1 MVIAMLAVTIGLLS
15 SNVVA
20 ALPGAKPRPKL
31 PYKKSTRGALANHD
45 ALRARTAQKLEQHK
59 RLNRGEKKEVARAE
73 LQTYKDM
80 RRKGVDEISNTA
92 EAAMLRNYRLR
103 NKKRKGLIRK
113 KEASLSQILFP
124 GVSPEEYMPGERIW
138 IYADLV
144 ESKKTQVPYEF
155 YDLPGC
161 PLPTE
166 TKLGR
171 KIRQRKNLGAR
182 LQGHDMKPAPFDLV
196 TGQNKPC
203 TPMCLVKL
211 EGKKLRWMRKVI
223 ERQYRVQLQLD
234 SLPVLMRSR
243 ELNYAVRGYPV
254 GFRSPPTGGSAAA
267 GGKLSKNSKAD
278 VFLYNHLKFAITY
291 HEDPNLFEGYRITG
305 FDVHPVSITH
315 EIPTS
320 GAVTETTQLST
331 CSGMGVENDP
341 SRYLSLSFKEGNS
354 VDVVYSYDVQWIEND
369 LNWAGTK
376 RQFFFSVK
384 LERWTRWC
392 LFLSCTFCCWL
403 MLSSHHTFVAI
414 TVDLSTLFPHDFFYN

>member
-1 MVIAMLAVTIGLLS
+1 MTLIA
-15 SNVVA
+15 VVFA
-20 ALPGAKPRPKL
+20 AIAFLFVATVDAAFPGANNKKPKL
-31 PYKKSTRGALANHD
+31 PYKKSTRGALANHSE
-45 ALRARTAQKLEQHK
+45 LRARTAQKLEQNK
-59 RLNRGEKKEVARAE
+59 RLNRGEKKEVAKAE
-73 LQTYKDM
+73 LQTYKDL

-113 KEASLSQILFP
+113 KEASLAQILFP

-161 PLPTE
+161 PVPTE

-203 TPMCLVKL
+203 TPMCLVRL
-211 EGKKLRWMRKVI
+211 EGKKLRWMRKII

-234 SLPVLMRSR
+234 SLPVLMRSK

-254 GFRSPPTGGSAAA
+254 GFRSPPTGGKV
-267 GGKLSKNSKAD
+267 GKNSKAD
-278 VFLYNHLKFAITY
+278 LFLYNHLKFAITY

-320 GAVTETTQLST
+320 GAVTESTQLST

-341 SRYLSLSFKEGNS
+341 SRYLSLSFKDGNS

-369 LNWAGTK
+369 LNWAGMFQAKILIVVTIFV
-376 RQFFFSVK
+376 QILK
-384 LERWTRWC
+384 LDVLRFTCTDWLWT
-392 LFLSCTFCCWL
+392 
-403 MLSSHHTFVAI
+403 
-414 TVDLSTLFPHDFFYN
+414 D